1 MEKKITEKELDAIYI
16 YLEMMIANMNKEEQ
30 EFWTKLITEIDP
42 ENYDN

>member
-16 YLEMMIANMNKEEQ
+16 YLEMMFDIMNKEEQ

-42 ENYDN
+42 VNYDN